1 MAEFATD
8 IEQLRKSLIGR
19 GDSARL
25 AAFNEARQKAMTDDQ
40 ARFEI
45 LRRIL
50 PEDNE
55 GTIMMPIDTSVANQ
69 FKGWPRREEE
79 VNIPT
84 AASVL
89 KTLGYTDTKD
99 KKGNVTKLAAEKF
112 VEDYP
117 KKRKYIT
124 EKLEEKDK
132 SIGKK
137 ANDILKQVFRES
149 VYDIADKQT
158 AERREA
164 VISGTAEDTPWY
176 DKVASKAMTIFTPRE
191 KDAYMRG
198 TDPTVGD
205 YVSDIGGNALMV
217 VPGAKYAQLASKLAS
232 KIPGMVKLGQL
243 ASSKVPRATK
253 VVSGAFGNSVAP
265 VGTELLQYA
274 GDAVDSDAEAELN
287 TSRAVLGAL
296 TNIGV
301 NDILIPKGAA
311 LNRML
316 LDREAGRAATREL
329 NQSLRGANTAPKWID
344 PQAYVVNK
352 LGNVK
357 AADYA
362 ANKFGIAKETMEA
375 LKQNE
380 TDIDDVRYRKP
391 EKEAAAAKAVLDA
404 AQDEVDKKYLQ
415 MVIDNPDILKTST
428 DTGFKMWLVTR
439 GNDLLRGTSYHRPA
453 WDIGWEDN

>member
-8 IEQLRKSLIGR
+8 IDQFRKALVADN
-19 GDSARL
+19 DSVRL
-25 AAFNEARQKAMTDDQ
+25 AAFNAARQKAMTDDQ

-45 LRRIL
+45 LRSIL

-55 GTIMMPIDTSVANQ
+55 GTIKMPIDTTVANQ

-79 VNIPT
+79 IKIPS

-89 KTLGYTDTKD
+89 KTLGYADTKD

-137 ANDILKQVFRES
+137 ADDILKQVFRES

-164 VISGTAEDTPWY
+164 VISSTAEDSPWY
-176 DKVASKAMTIFTPRE
+176 DKLASKAMTIFTPRE

-198 TDPTVGD
+198 EDPTVGD
-205 YVSDIGGNALMV
+205 YVADIGGNALMV
-217 VPGAKYAQLASKLAS
+217 VPGAKYAQLASKVPGVVKAGQAVAS
-232 KIPGMVKLGQL
+232 KL
-243 ASSKVPRATK
+243 PRATK
-253 VVSGAFGNSVAP
+253 VISSVFGNSVAP
-265 VGTELLQYA
+265 VGTEVLQYA
-274 GDAVDSDAEAELN
+274 GDAVDPDAEAELN

-329 NQSLRGANTAPKWID
+329 NQSLRGANPAPKWID

-352 LGNVK
+352 LGNVQ
-357 AADYA
+357 ASDYA
-362 ANKFGIAKETMEA
+362 ANKFGIGKETMEA
-375 LKQNE
+375 LRQNE
-380 TDIDDVRYRKP
+380 KDIDDVRYRKP
-391 EKEAAAAKAVLDA
+391 EKEAAAAQAVLDA

-415 MVIDNPDILKTST
+415 MVIDNPEILKTST

-453 WDIGWEDN
+453 WDISWEDYQQ

>member
-8 IEQLRKSLIGR
+8 IEQFRKSLIGR

-50 PEDNE
+50 PEDKE
-55 GTIMMPIDTSVANQ
+55 GTIMMPIDTAVANQ
-69 FKGWPRREEE
+69 FKGWPRREDDIN
-79 VNIPT
+79 VPT

-89 KTLGYTDTKD
+89 KTLGYADTKD

-137 ANDILKQVFRES
+137 AADILKQVFRES

-158 AERREA
+158 AERRES
-164 VISGTAEDTPWY
+164 VVSGTAEDSPWY
-176 DKVASKAMTIFTPRE
+176 DKLASKAMTIFAPRE
-191 KDAYMRG
+191 KDAYLRG
-198 TDPTVGD
+198 EDPTIGD

-217 VPGAKYAQLASKLAS
+217 VPGAKYAQIASKLPKVAQIGS
-232 KIPGMVKLGQL
+232 L
-243 ASSKVPRATK
+243 ANKVHPSSSKVL
-253 VVSGAFGNSVAP
+253 SGIFGNSVAP
-265 VGTELLQYA
+265 VGTEVLQYA
-274 GDAVDSDAEAELN
+274 GDAVDPDAEAELN

-352 LGNVK
+352 LGNVQ
-357 AADYA
+357 ASDYA
-362 ANKFGIAKETMEA
+362 ANKFGIGKETMEA
-375 LKQNE
+375 LRQNE

-391 EKEAAAAKAVLDA
+391 EKEAAAAQAVLDA

-453 WDIGWEDN
+453 WDISWEDN

>member
-8 IEQLRKSLIGR
+8 IEQFRKSLIGR

-25 AAFNEARQKAMTDDQ
+25 AAFNEARQKAITDDQ

-50 PEDNE
+50 PEDKE
-55 GTIMMPIDTSVANQ
+55 GTIMLPIDTAVANQ

-79 VNIPT
+79 INVPT

-89 KTLGYTDTKD
+89 KTLGYSDTKD
-99 KKGNVTKLAAEKF
+99 KKGKVTKLAAEKF

-137 ANDILKQVFRES
+137 ADDILKQVFRES

-164 VISGTAEDTPWY
+164 VISSTAEDSPWY
-176 DKVASKAMTIFTPRE
+176 DKLASKAMTIFTPRE

-198 TDPTVGD
+198 EDPTVGD

-217 VPGAKYAQLASKLAS
+217 VPGAKYAQLASKIPGVVKVGQVAAS
-232 KIPGMVKLGQL
+232 KL
-243 ASSKVPRATK
+243 PRATK
-253 VVSGAFGNSVAP
+253 VISSVFGNSVAP
-265 VGTELLQYA
+265 VGTEVLQYA
-274 GDAVDSDAEAELN
+274 GDVVDPDAEAELN

-344 PQAYVVNK
+344 TQAYVVNK
-352 LGNVK
+352 LGNSQ

-362 ANKFGIAKETMEA
+362 ANRFNIGKGTMEA
-375 LKQNE
+375 LRQNE

-391 EKEAAAAKAVLDA
+391 EKEAAAAQAVLDA

-453 WDIGWEDN
+453 WDISWEDN